1 MSDPQQRCRED
12 AKNLVSVEEEVP
24 QKPALSHSPKS
35 PCSVQP
41 PKWLEQYQYNRL
53 REEQTAARRIVRN
66 PLEKHSVEVP
76 QPHRQQRLRVR
87 SNVPTEPKRLFP
99 ALHAPRTQACAATP
113 GSKMAKSLEGSVRCR
128 IRLSDE
134 KLMIAPPLE
143 IDGVR
148 RVPLGVRIHYEL
160 MSPERRRAIQSI
172 AVASLQSQRPSTA
185 AGFLDV

>member
-1 MSDPQQRCRED
+1 MSVAEQRCGED
-12 AKNLVSVEEEVP
+12 AKNLASVEEEVP
-24 QKPALSHSPKS
+24 QKSTLSRSPKS
-35 PCSVQP
+35 PCSLQP

-66 PLEKHSVEVP
+66 PLEKRSVEVP
-76 QPHRQQRLRVR
+76 QPHRRLRAR

-113 GSKMAKSLEGSVRCR
+113 GSKMAKSLEGSVRRR

-134 KLMIAPPLE
+134 KLMIAPPPE

-148 RVPLGVRIHYEL
+148 RVPLDVRIHYEL